1 MKIFLA
7 DALTEPLEIQSLE
20 AFFKQYL
27 TWDYWEKKL
36 PLIGNFAGRVLLAI
50 LVYIIASKLIHK
62 ICRLIVASMNRANAD
77 TGVIQFVSSFVKA
90 ALYFLLIVS
99 IATSFGVKESSI
111 AALLA
116 SSGVAIGLALQGGLS
131 NLAGGVI
138 ILILRP
144 FTIGDYIIENAGNQE
159 GTVVK
164 IDLFYTTLST
174 VDNRRI
180 TVPNGTLTNSS
191 IVNVTAKD
199 NRKLEI
205 KVGISYQA
213 DLKKAKQI
221 LQDLLHEDKSI
232 MSDEEMQVFVDELAA
247 DSVILGLRAWVKT
260 EEYWATKWRLNEE
273 IKLAFD
279 EAGVE
284 IPFPQLDVH
293 IKEQ

>member
-1 MKIFLA
+1 MRILLT
-7 DALTEPLEIQSLE
+7 DALTEPLEIESID
-20 AFFKQYL
+20 AFLKQYV

-36 PLIGNFAGRVLLAI
+36 PLIGNFVGRVLLAI

-62 ICRLIVASMNRANAD
+62 ICRLIAASMNRANAD

-144 FTIGDYIIENAGNQE
+144 FSVGDYIIENAGNQE

-199 NRKLEI
+199 SRKLEI

-213 DLKKAKQI
+213 DLRKAKQI
-221 LQDLLHEDKSI
+221 LQGLLEDASI
-232 MSDEEMQVFVDELAA
+232 MSEEGMQVFVDQLAA

-293 IKEQ
+293 IKEH